1 METRDLKEN
10 RSLVTLILLSIVTLG
25 IYELYY
31 FHTVARDT
39 NTICEGHEGKTSGL
53 LAYLGLSLLTCGIY
67 SFFWWY
73 RIGDMLARAVRR
85 RDLQASVS
93 GSTVLICWLLGSFVF
108 PIISFVAIYYVNEAL
123 NELSADYNL
132 ERRRAPLAS
141 AEGTPS
147 DA

>member
-1 METRDLKEN
+1 MDTTRDLKEN
-10 RSLVTLILLSIVTLG
+10 RSLLVMILLSIITFG

-31 FHTVARDT
+31 IHTVAKDT

-53 LAYLGLSLLTCGIY
+53 FALILLSLLTCGIY
-67 SFFWWY
+67 GFFWWY
-73 RIGDMLARAVRR
+73 RIGDMLAKAVHRR
-85 RDLQASVS
+85 SLHATVS
-93 GSTVLICWLLGSFVF
+93 GGTVLLCFLIGTFVF
-108 PIISFVAIYYVNEAL
+108 PIISFVGLYYVNEAL

-132 ERRRAPLAS
+132 ERRRAP